1 MVKLLMTWDVRPGK
15 EEPHI
20 EFVAKTFIPRMVRL
34 DMRLIDIWSTLYGQ
48 DVPQM
53 SIGWAAEDRP
63 TALRVMNT
71 REWRSL
77 HEQLGEFVTNFRFK
91 IVPLDTVV

>member
-34 DMRLIDIWSTLYGQ
+34 DMRLIDIWSTLYG
-48 DVPQM
+48 DVPQI
-53 SIGWAAEDRP
+53 SIGWATEDRP
-63 TALRVMNT
+63 TALRMLNS

-77 HEQLGEFVTNFRFK
+77 HEQLHEFVTDFRFK
-91 IVPLDTVV
+91 IAPLDTVV